1 MKTNNIFKALA
12 FLAAAFIFAACDDK
26 DSTTV
31 EPVFPDLV
39 ENYAVEPGSTQELVF
54 TPNLDWTLSIPSELR
69 QWFWINDGTFK
80 VTELTGKASSEPVKV
95 TIGVTENAEF
105 DKNYSCDVTLEMGE
119 VSQVIAKY
127 MLPAKNKSLQVY
139 AAKTAA
145 EGGFEMEADGVTYV
159 YANEEATNLNLIWC
173 ETDAEFRLPVKVIAN
188 CEWTVDIP
196 EWADVNVP
204 ESTTGIVEIVF
215 TGESLKGASEKI
227 VFKSNESELLEVTI
241 SVPACGDFEVYSP
254 VMNGLEFEYG
264 EDGGYMWSDKP
275 VEEVSLVWLG
285 SDYRMPIMVDSK
297 CNWNVELPEWLT
309 VELPER
315 TAGKTTLTLLGEPS
329 KYPLE
334 DAVGEIVFKL
344 GDDVVGKCK
353 VNFPGCK
360 DILTF
365 SLDMGLTALEYN
377 HLGDYKTSTGY
388 VEGSAT
394 GSLTGSKGVRIF
406 AVETSGNVVGL
417 ENPNW
422 FKIEVAAWNTASG
435 ATVLQERTITF
446 TIEPN
451 KEDRKSAVVFI
462 LPPSMDAEY
471 TALFNEDA
479 TVKEE
484 YVQYSIMVTQA
495 SEAEMQYIQIDK
507 SEDSEHPCHFVAAD
521 QDKVAE
527 LTSIFGPTEYVYVLT
542 YESPYSRDNAYMSM
556 LSEFASYK
564 IFSQDDTTTDKSGV
578 EDFWL
583 TFSNG
588 ITENKS
594 GIVDMYLNM
603 DLPTRSSVGYV
614 VFYGANESVLA
625 IVECVSPYIEEE
637 LTVDV
642 TSIAV
647 LPIASTEKI
656 NVISNVAWTASS
668 NAEWCKVSPENGN
681 QSGEISVSVLEN
693 DTMNERIAEVTIKS
707 ETLTRVVTIKQ
718 EFGQVL
724 EVDVEEI
731 SFDCL
736 GATAKVKITS
746 NLSWIVTSSESWC
759 TVSPES
765 GKTSAEV
772 TVSVN
777 TNDGL
782 SDREAVLTVSAE
794 NVTKTI
800 RVKQKYDDGS
810 VTNGDETVHF
820 LDWESA
826 RANGAILQ
834 RLTEGELYKAYSNGD
849 IPVYHLQ
856 YTKIDKPVRIVL
868 PSYIRTH
875 NVNPYNYSRNL
886 RVNDTIY
893 DEYFGPND
901 ILSEVVLDSDKSVEI
916 NMYLPD
922 GEDSVRGNINFN
934 NTAGDLKIIL
944 ICTLDPSAN

>member
-12 FLAAAFIFAACDDK
+12 LLAAVFVFAACDDK
-26 DSTTV
+26 DNTTV
-31 EPVFPDLV
+31 EPVFPELV
-39 ENYAVEPGSTQELVF
+39 ENYAVEPGSVQELVF

-69 QWFWINDGTFK
+69 QWFWINDGSFK

-105 DKNYSCDVTLEMGE
+105 DKNFSCDVTLEMGE

-139 AAKTAA
+139 VAKTSA

-159 YANEEATNLNLIWC
+159 YAAEAATKLDLIWSAS
-173 ETDAEFRLPVKVIAN
+173 DSEFRLPVKVVSN
-188 CEWTVDIP
+188 CEWTVGIP

-204 ESTTGIVEIVF
+204 ETTAGIVEIVF
-215 TGESLKGASEKI
+215 TGESLKGSSGEI
-227 VFKSNESELLEVTI
+227 LFKSGESELLKLDF
-241 SVPACGDFEVYSP
+241 SVPACDDFGIYSA
-254 VMNGLEFEYG
+254 VMNGLEFEYA
-264 EDGGYMWSDKP
+264 EDGGYLWSEKTVD
-275 VEEVSLVWLG
+275 EISLVWLG
-285 SDYRMPIMVDSK
+285 SDYRMPIKVDSK
-297 CNWNVELPEWLT
+297 CNWTMELPEWLT
-309 VELPER
+309 AEIPEK
-315 TAGKTTLTLLGEPS
+315 TAGQISLTLLGEPS

-334 DAVGEIVFKL
+334 DTVGKIVFKL
-344 GDDVVGKCK
+344 GKDVLGECK

-360 DILTF
+360 DILSF
-365 SLDMGLTALEYN
+365 SLDMGLTALEFN

-388 VEGSAT
+388 VDGSAT
-394 GSLTGSKGVRIF
+394 GNLKSSKDARVF
-406 AVETSGNVVGL
+406 AVETTGNVVGL
-417 ENPNW
+417 ENPSW

-435 ATVLQERTITF
+435 ANVLQERTMTF
-446 TIEPN
+446 TAEPN
-451 KEDRKSAVVFI
+451 KDDSRSAVLFI
-462 LPPSMDAEY
+462 LPPSVDVEY
-471 TALFNEDA
+471 TSLFNEDA

-484 YVQYSIMVTQA
+484 FAQYAIMVSQA
-495 SEAEMQYIQIDK
+495 SEAEMQYIQIDE
-507 SEDSEHPCHFVAAD
+507 SADSEYPCRFVSAD
-521 QDKVAE
+521 ETKSAE
-527 LTSIFGPTEYVYVLT
+527 LTAIFGETDYVYVLT

-556 LSEFASYK
+556 LSEFAYYR
-564 IFSQDDTTTDKSGV
+564 IYSQDDTTTDKSGA

-594 GIVDMYLNM
+594 GIVDMYLDK
-603 DLPTRSSVGYV
+603 DLPTKSSVGYV
-614 VFYGANESVLA
+614 VFYGADDSVLA

-637 LTVDV
+637 LEVDV

-647 LPIASTEKI
+647 LPFASTEKI
-656 NVISNVAWTASS
+656 KVMSNVDWTVSS
-668 NAEWCKVSPENGN
+668 NAVWCEVSPEAGSQNGEVTVTV
-681 QSGEISVSVLEN
+681 QEN
-693 DTMNERIAEVTIKS
+693 DTMHERIAEVTIKS
-707 ETLTRVVTIKQ
+707 ETITRVVTIKQ
-718 EFGQVL
+718 EYGQVL
-724 EVDVEEI
+724 EVDVESL

-736 GATAKVKITS
+736 SGTAKVKLTS
-746 NLSWIVTSSESWC
+746 NIAWSIVSSESWC

-772 TVSVN
+772 TVSVS

-782 SDREAVLTVSAE
+782 NDREATLTVSSD
-794 NVTKTI
+794 NITKTI
-800 RVKQKYDDGS
+800 SVKQKYDDGS
-810 VTNGDETVHF
+810 VTNGDDTVHF

-826 RANGAILQ
+826 RADGAILQ

-856 YTKIDKPVRIVL
+856 YTQLDKPVRIVL

-875 NVNPYNYSRNL
+875 NVNPYTYSKNL

-922 GEDSVRGNINFN
+922 GKDSVRGNINFN
-934 NTAGDLKIIL
+934 NGAGDLKIIL

>member
-12 FLAAAFIFAACDDK
+12 ILAAVFVFAACDDK
-26 DSTTV
+26 DNTTV
-31 EPVFPDLV
+31 EPVFPELV
-39 ENYAVEPGSTQELVF
+39 ENYAVEPGSVQELVF

-69 QWFWINDGTFK
+69 QWFWINDGSFK

-105 DKNYSCDVTLEMGE
+105 DKNFSCDVTLEMGE

-139 AAKTAA
+139 VAKTAA

-159 YANEEATNLNLIWC
+159 YTTEAATKLDLIWSAS
-173 ETDAEFRLPVKVIAN
+173 DSEFRLPVKVVSN
-188 CEWTVDIP
+188 CEWTVGIP

-204 ESTTGIVEIVF
+204 ETTAGIVEIIF
-215 TGESLKGASEKI
+215 TGESLKGSSGEI
-227 VFKSNESELLEVTI
+227 LFKSGESELLKLDF
-241 SVPACGDFEVYSP
+241 SVPACDDFGIYSA
-254 VMNGLEFEYG
+254 VMNGLEFEYA
-264 EDGGYMWSDKP
+264 EDGGYLWSEKSVD
-275 VEEVSLVWLG
+275 EISLVWLG
-285 SDYRMPIMVDSK
+285 SDYRMPIKVDSK
-297 CNWNVELPEWLT
+297 CNWTMELPEWLT
-309 VELPER
+309 VELPEK
-315 TAGKTTLTLLGEPS
+315 TAGQISLTLLGEPS

-334 DAVGEIVFKL
+334 DTVGKIVFKL
-344 GDDVVGKCK
+344 GNDVVGECK

-377 HLGDYKTSTGY
+377 HLGAYKTSTGY
-388 VEGSAT
+388 VDGSAT
-394 GSLTGSKGVRIF
+394 GNLKGSKDVRVF

-417 ENPNW
+417 ENPSW

-435 ATVLQERTITF
+435 ANVLQERTMTF
-446 TIEPN
+446 TAEPN
-451 KEDRKSAVVFI
+451 KDDSRSAVLFI
-462 LPPSMDAEY
+462 LPPSVDIEY

-479 TVKEE
+479 TVKAEFA
-484 YVQYSIMVTQA
+484 QYAIMVSQA
-495 SEAEMQYIQIDK
+495 SEAEMQYIQIDE
-507 SEDSEHPCHFVAAD
+507 SSDTDFPCHFVSAD
-521 QDKVAE
+521 ETKSAE
-527 LTSIFGPTEYVYVLT
+527 LTAIFGETDYVYVLT

-556 LSEFASYK
+556 LSEFAYYR
-564 IFSQDDTTTDKSGV
+564 IYSQDDPTTDKSGA

-594 GIVDMYLNM
+594 GIVDMYLDK
-603 DLPTRSSVGYV
+603 DLPTKSSVGYV
-614 VFYGANESVLA
+614 VFYGADDSVLA
-625 IVECVSPYIEEE
+625 IVECISPYIEEE

-647 LPIASTEKI
+647 LPFASTEKI
-656 NVISNVAWTASS
+656 KVMSNVDWTVSS
-668 NAEWCKVSPENGN
+668 NANWCEVSPEAGSHNGEVTVTV
-681 QSGEISVSVLEN
+681 QEN
-693 DTMNERIAEVTIKS
+693 DTMHERIAEVTIKS
-707 ETLTRVVTIKQ
+707 ETITRVVTIKQ
-718 EFGQVL
+718 EYGQVL
-724 EVDVEEI
+724 EVDVESL

-736 GATAKVKITS
+736 SGTAKVKLTS
-746 NLSWIVTSSESWC
+746 NIAWSIVSSESWC

-772 TVSVN
+772 TVSVS

-782 SDREAVLTVSAE
+782 NDREATLTISSD
-794 NVTKTI
+794 NITKTI
-800 RVKQKYDDGS
+800 SVKQKYDDGS
-810 VTNGDETVHF
+810 VTNGDDTVHF

-826 RANGAILQ
+826 RADGAILQ

-856 YTKIDKPVRIVL
+856 YTQLDKPVRIVL

-875 NVNPYNYSRNL
+875 NVNPYTYSKNL

-934 NTAGDLKIIL
+934 NGAGDLKIIL